1 MTGCLA
7 GLPWALCT
15 GSNMVASKLC
25 KQTNLAALHRQLRH
39 STTLQRI
46 FNLAAFNVLQVV
58 SVKSQDEMGLRSSG
72 PLGIRQRSAN
82 IHSQQQP

>member
-7 GLPWALCT
+7 GLPWVLCT

-25 KQTNLAALHRQLRH
+25 KQTNLAAPHRQLRH
-39 STTLQRI
+39 STTLRRI
-46 FNLAAFNVLQVV
+46 FNLAAFNVLV
-58 SVKSQDEMGLRSSG
+58 SAKSQDEMGLRSSG